1 MNINNLQDFFA
12 VLDSRFVV
20 NSDDIQRS
28 PTIEG
33 VLIRAGGG
41 DHLNA
46 KVHRRIKTGPVY
58 LDKDD
63 NPIPGQSLHQSNVSL
78 IVEGVVV
85 FTWGCVSA
93 DEELMV
99 EAWFSKM
106 HNKSVDAHIN
116 REHLMKDEWSD
127 IVEAERPYFTNPN
140 PKA

>member
-1 MNINNLQDFFA
+1 MNISKLKDFFA
-12 VLDSRFVV
+12 VLDSRFIV
-20 NSDDIQRS
+20 NSDEIQRA
-28 PTIEG
+28 PTLEG
-33 VLIRAGGG
+33 VLLRACGG

-46 KVHRRIKTGPVY
+46 KVHRRVKTGPVY

-63 NPIPGQSLHQSNVSL
+63 NPIPGQTVHQSIVSL

-85 FTWGCVSA
+85 FQWGCISNDQEV
-93 DEELMV
+93 MV
-99 EAWFSKM
+99 ELWFSKM

-127 IVEAERPYFTNPN
+127 IIEAERPYFTKQT

>member
-1 MNINNLQDFFA
+1 MKINKLQDFFA

-20 NSDDIQRS
+20 NSDEIQRAPS
-28 PTIEG
+28 IEG
-33 VLIRAGGG
+33 VLIRACGG
-41 DHLNA
+41 DNLNA

-58 LDKDD
+58 LDKDG
-63 NPIPGQSLHQSNVSL
+63 NPIPGQSLHQSIVSL

-85 FTWGCVSA
+85 FKLGCVSA
-93 DEELMV
+93 DEEVMV
-99 EAWFSKM
+99 ETWFSKI